1 VRVETDVDGS
11 GGFAAELRRLHRE
24 AGKPTYRELQRRT
37 GYGRTVL
44 SAALNGS
51 RLPTWPVAEAL
62 VTALGGD
69 PAAVKSRW
77 AAAAPP
83 APAAEAPGSP
93 TPRRWRRWAF
103 AAAAA
108 AVLIA
113 AVTVFVVLRE
123 ASQSPTAQ
131 PGDATA
137 PAIGIRGTCMT
148 VTAQDVRVFTSAN
161 GDEPWTRWTHGT
173 KFWVDRDAGS
183 PHRYRTVL
191 RDGRHGWVTNDKHYV
206 QPASGCP

>member
-1 VRVETDVDGS
+1 MADIRDTVRVEIDVDGS
-11 GGFAAELRRLHRE
+11 GDFATELRRLHRE

-69 PAAVKSRW
+69 PGSFKSRW
-77 AAAAPP
+77 AAASPSPP
-83 APAAEAPGSP
+83 AASPSPAAP
-93 TPRRWRRWAF
+93 TPRRWAF

-113 AVTVFVVLRE
+113 A
-123 ASQSPTAQ
+123 
-131 PGDATA
+131 
-137 PAIGIRGTCMT
+137 
-148 VTAQDVRVFTSAN
+148 
-161 GDEPWTRWTHGT
+161 
-173 KFWVDRDAGS
+173 
-183 PHRYRTVL
+183 
-191 RDGRHGWVTNDKHYV
+191 
-206 QPASGCP
+206 